1 MRKNIYPNKPIRQK
15 RKFYAYKCSLCN
27 EIICNKIL
35 LRSHFVDE
43 HYSELYKIVEVNW
56 MYEAIVIPIIKC
68 KNINCNNIVETPY
81 NDLCLDCKNILSSKK
96 HIDKKPTTQL
106 RFNL

>member
-1 MRKNIYPNKPIRQK
+1 
-15 RKFYAYKCSLCN
+15 
-27 EIICNKIL
+27 
-35 LRSHFVDE
+35 
-43 HYSELYKIVEVNW
+43 